1 MNAHRREV
9 DHWAEVETAKVRGD
23 RLFWLNHPRVAHHY
37 YSKAQLDGR
46 DWRDW
51 VVKELGRKPRRVLE
65 LGCGDG
71 QALHAMA
78 KGGYAESITGLDLD
92 FSRFAATADQCKAQ
106 GISCSFLACD
116 VNAVE
121 LPAGQFDLIYALQ
134 SVHHFENLEHVFAQC
149 SRALVDDGLI
159 VLDEFVGPNRF
170 QWTDAQLA
178 LTGQL
183 LSLLPPNLRHYR
195 HGMLKHAEGRSTVQQ
210 VIDVCPSEAV
220 RSEDILGTFEAA
232 FDVIWSKK
240 LGGTIQHLLY
250 SGIIQNFP
258 DEDEYTL
265 RAIDNIDSLERMFI
279 DHGILKSDFAL
290 LVGRKKS
297 LG

>member
-1 MNAHRREV
+1 MNPHQREV
-9 DHWAEVETAKVRGD
+9 DHWAEVESAKQRGE
-23 RLFWLNHPRVAHHY
+23 RLFWLNHPRVARHY
-37 YSKAQLDGR
+37 YSKAQLDGQ

-51 VVKELGRKPRRVLE
+51 VVKKLGRKPRRVLE

-71 QALHAMA
+71 QALCRMA
-78 KGGYAESITGLDLD
+78 EGGYAESITGLDLD
-92 FSRFAATADQCKAQ
+92 FSRFAATADQCKAK

-121 LPAGQFDLIYALQ
+121 LPESQFDLIYALQ

-149 SRALVDDGLI
+149 NRALTGDGLI

-183 LSLLPPNLRHYR
+183 LSLLPVHLRHYT
-195 HGMLKHAEGRSTVQQ
+195 HGLLKHAEGRSTVQE

-220 RSEDILGTFEAA
+220 RSQDIVRTFESA
-232 FDVIWSKK
+232 FDVIWNKK

-250 SGIIQNFP
+250 SGIIHNFP

-265 RAIDNIDSLERMFI
+265 RVIDTINSLEQVFI

-290 LVGRKKS
+290 LVGRKK
-297 LG
+297 